1 MLSLLAVCCF
11 SLSQTAD
18 KGDASQGRSGIVTW
32 EKISGLPA
40 PEADKR
46 ISYGDDSLNFGDL
59 RLPRGPGPHPLA
71 VVIHG
76 GCWRSESDLRHASHL
91 SAALTKDG
99 IATWTIEYRR
109 IGDAGGGWPGTFA
122 DVARGTD
129 YVRTLASRFPLD
141 LSRVVLVGHSAGG
154 QLALW
159 LAGRRN
165 LPQDSPLVSTD
176 PMRVRGVVALAGI
189 TDLRSFSVGS
199 AYCNAS
205 VAPLLGGTPDKVPE
219 RYAQASPIEL
229 VPLGVPQRLL
239 HGSLDRFVPV
249 EQSLGFAR
257 RAKEKGDDAEAL
269 LIEGAG
275 HFDLIA
281 PFAPAWT
288 RVEQAVISLLSLK

>member
-1 MLSLLAVCCF
+1 
-11 SLSQTAD
+11 
-18 KGDASQGRSGIVTW
+18 
-32 EKISGLPA
+32 
-40 PEADKR
+40 
-46 ISYGDDSLNFGDL
+46 
-59 RLPRGPGPHPLA
+59 
-71 VVIHG
+71 
-76 GCWRSESDLRHASHL
+76 
-91 SAALTKDG
+91 
-99 IATWTIEYRR
+99 
-109 IGDAGGGWPGTFA
+109 
-122 DVARGTD
+122 
-129 YVRTLASRFPLD
+129 
-141 LSRVVLVGHSAGG
+141 
-154 QLALW
+154 
-159 LAGRRN
+159 
-165 LPQDSPLVSTD
+165 
-176 PMRVRGVVALAGI
+176 MRVRGVVALAGI